1 MCYME
6 IKVVGDRR
14 FLLLSWDDVEKF
26 VDRVDGLIAADRYGV
41 DTIVGVLRGGM
52 VVANLLSDLLGV
64 REIYVVGCKSY
75 TDTLREELMVYHDL
89 ELRDLSKRNIL
100 LVDDVADTGSTLEVA
115 VNRVL
120 KPRKPNA
127 VKTATLLVKP
137 WSRIK
142 PDYVAESTDAWIVFP
157 WERMET
163 VKAVAKLFVE
173 KYGVSGAVKEL
184 AAISRLGE
192 DTVASLVKD

>member
-1 MCYME
+1 ME

-26 VDRVDGLIAADRYGV
+26 VDRVDALIAADSYGV

-75 TDTLREELMVYHDL
+75 TDTRREELMVYHDL

-137 WSRIK
+137 WSRVK

-184 AAISRLGE
+184 TAISRLGE